1 MRYFCQDNPT
11 VLALETEVI
20 EQRGTKILLA
30 ESPFYPGGGG
40 QLADLG
46 RLRWSDGEV
55 AIAGF
60 QERAGRLWLDLVKA
74 VPLPRRVEALVDPE
88 FRSKQAQ
95 LHSDLHIVNALVFR
109 QFDGALVTGAQMN
122 ADGTARVDFDI
133 PGADSA
139 ALRALEPEI
148 NAIIRQ
154 DLPIR
159 SERIPADRARRE
171 VGLLRSLS
179 VDPPVDP
186 DGSLRVIEIAGLDRQ
201 ACGGT
206 HLSSTGHSAPVR
218 IVKIDNKGRK
228 NRRIRIALLPDDAES
243 A

>member
-20 EQRGTKILLA
+20 EQRGTKVLLA
-30 ESPFYPGGGG
+30 EHPFYPGGGG
-40 QLADLG
+40 QLADRG
-46 RLRWSDGEV
+46 RLRWSDRQVTVTGFRET
-55 AIAGF
+55 AG
-60 QERAGRLWLDLVKA
+60 QLWLELA
-74 VPLPRRVEALVDPE
+74 EATALPRRLEAQVDPE
-88 FRSKQAQ
+88 FRGRQAQ

-109 QFDGALVTGAQMN
+109 HFDGALVTGAQIN
-122 ADGTARVDFDI
+122 ADGTARVDFDV

-148 NAIIRQ
+148 NAVIRQ

-159 SERIPADRARRE
+159 SARIPASQARQE
-171 VGLLRSLS
+171 PGLLRSLS

-186 DGSLRVIEIAGLDRQ
+186 DGSLRVIEIVGLDRQ

-206 HLSSTGHSAPVR
+206 HLTSTGQSAPVR
-218 IVKIDNKGRK
+218 IAKVDNKGRK
-228 NRRIRIALLPDDAES
+228 NRRVRIALAAERED
-243 A
+243 